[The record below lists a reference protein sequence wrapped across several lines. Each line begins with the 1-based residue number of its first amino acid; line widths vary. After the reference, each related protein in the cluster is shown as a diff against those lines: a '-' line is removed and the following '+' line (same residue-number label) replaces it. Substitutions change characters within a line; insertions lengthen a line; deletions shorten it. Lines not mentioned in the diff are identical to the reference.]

1 MAAYQAAVDS
11 APVEGRTIPKRLR
24 GAPGTFDDLVQRY
37 LESSDY
43 ARLQASTRHA
53 YKLVIE
59 RLVRDENIG
68 HRLVRQ
74 MTREHVSKIAAK
86 RAATPGAANDVL
98 KKLRILLRFAI
109 DNGWRRDD
117 PTLRI
122 KYFPE
127 GEFHTWTDEEIPAY
141 EARWSIGTRERTA
154 FALFLYT
161 GQRLGDVR
169 RMSWRDLEGPG
180 IQVTQNKTKSRLWI
194 PLHPELAAILEQ
206 WPRNHVVM
214 LTTAFGRQFTV
225 KGLGKWMADRIKM
238 AGLPDRCVTHGLRKA
253 AARRLADAGCT
264 VHQIMAIT
272 GHQSLKKR
280 WSATRRPQSSDTLRV
295 SRSRSW
301 EHTQ

>member
-1 MAAYQAAVDS
+1 MTRIKLRYVDHFTDRNKHERYYFRKKPGPRSVLPGLPGSAEFMAAYQAAVDS

-127 GEFHTWTDEEIPAY
+127 GEFHTWTDEEI
-141 EARWSIGTRERTA
+141 
-154 FALFLYT
+154 
-161 GQRLGDVR
+161 
-169 RMSWRDLEGPG
+169 
-180 IQVTQNKTKSRLWI
+180 
-194 PLHPELAAILEQ
+194 AA
-206 WPRNHVVM
+206 
-214 LTTAFGRQFTV
+214 
-225 KGLGKWMADRIKM
+225 
-238 AGLPDRCVTHGLRKA
+238 
-253 AARRLADAGCT
+253 
-264 VHQIMAIT
+264 
-272 GHQSLKKR
+272 
-280 WSATRRPQSSDTLRV
+280 
-295 SRSRSW
+295 
-301 EHTQ
+301 